1 MAEQDLLVKPARV
14 TALASP
20 KPCCSIALHRVALHR
35 LLFMTVGM
43 AVQERAQLKE
53 RDRAMREA
61 EEARKRTVRVT
72 IDLLGRQVRS
82 RILSMWA

>member
-1 MAEQDLLVKPARV
+1 MA
-14 TALASP
+14 
-20 KPCCSIALHRVALHR
+20 
-35 LLFMTVGM
+35 VGM

-53 RDRAMREA
+53 RERAMRKA

-82 RILSMWA
+82 RRKCQPSNCSLVQHD